1 MCWDVQIVQVSGT
14 RFFRWK
20 EAEMISTSKSLE
32 SSVKYPTKILGIHNV
47 PKHPKRIQKAC
58 SCMSLS
64 TCFMK
69 QNLPTEPFPWWFL
82 EVFIPGLYRLQST
95 HPMLAR
101 ATSCKIVR
109 PWFHMILLQKLRR
122 RNPLKHGIH
131 TLLADAQLNWTSILL
146 KFGYH
151 RSSVLLREER
161 LRVLWCRTRLNR
173 QRRAGMR
180 WLTCRWPF
188 GMLAGI
194 LKNPESKYFT
204 HTDMLSYLNKGLKN
218 THATA
223 RCRETY
229 SYVILTLKRRLI
241 LLYIVWHDNTNMQWK
256 KSITST

>member
-1 MCWDVQIVQVSGT
+1 MSLINLFHEAEPSNWTFSMMVSGSLHS
-14 RFFRWK
+14 RIVP
-20 EAEMISTSKSLE
+20 ISINPPD
-32 SSVKYPTKILGIHNV
+32 VGPCNI
-47 PKHPKRIQKAC
+47 
-58 SCMSLS
+58 M
-64 TCFMK
+64 
-69 QNLPTEPFPWWFL
+69 QN
-82 EVFIPGLYRLQST
+82 
-95 HPMLAR
+95 R
-101 ATSCKIVR
+101 AN
-109 PWFHMILLQKLRR
+109 MILLQKLCR

-180 WLTCRWPF
+180 WLTCLWPF

-204 HTDMLSYLNKGLKN
+204 RTNMLSYLNKGLKN

-229 SYVILTLKRRLI
+229 SCIILTLKRRLI
-241 LLYIVWHDNTNMQWK
+241 LLYIVWHDNTHANEK
-256 KSITST
+256 KVSSPPRTQLTSIFEGQPFPKQGLFQSKQGSFGF